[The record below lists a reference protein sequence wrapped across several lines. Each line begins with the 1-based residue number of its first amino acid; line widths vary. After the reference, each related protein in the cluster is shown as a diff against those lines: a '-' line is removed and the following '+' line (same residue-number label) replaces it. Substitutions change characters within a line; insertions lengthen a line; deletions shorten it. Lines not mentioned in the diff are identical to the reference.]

1 MAETTT
7 YCAEHEDTPTSL
19 RCSRC
24 EKLVCPSCMVQAPVG
39 IRCREH
45 GTAPKPPMYQ
55 VSRGYMARGFGAAIG
70 VGVGG
75 GVAVALVAVLLG
87 GGFAGGVAMAGLGYL
102 VGEAVSRSTNYKRGT
117 PLIVGS
123 VVGMSVA
130 FVVFVLAAEFLGAFW
145 SAFELL
151 GVGAGI
157 YLAITRVR

>member
-24 EKLVCPSCMVQAPVG
+24 EKLVCPQCMVQAPVG

-45 GTAPKPPMYQ
+45 GKAQKPPMYQ

-70 VGVGG
+70 AGIVGG
-75 GVAVALVAVLLG
+75 IALAFIVPALG
-87 GGFAGGVAMAGLGYL
+87 GFYGGIVMAGFGYL
-102 VGEAVSRSTNYKRGT
+102 MGEAVTRSTNYRRGT
-117 PLIVGS
+117 PLIVAS
-123 VVGMSVA
+123 VVGMIVALVA
-130 FVVFVLAAEFLGAFW
+130 FVLLLGGAPLP
-145 SAFELL
+145 FELL
-151 GVGAGI
+151 GIGAGT